1 MPRSHRQRT
10 QRRAPLGTATT
21 ARPRAARGR
30 TPAAETPLT
39 IIAPEMGP
47 APAFR
52 EYVRQRA
59 GFHLGKLALSIDRVT
74 VRLHRISGPKGAPAF
89 RCRVKLVLPRLETI
103 VVEEVKRAP
112 EDAYD
117 RAIDG
122 AERALR
128 RALTRRRRRA
138 RRPRSG

>member
-1 MPRSHRQRT
+1 
-10 QRRAPLGTATT
+10 
-21 ARPRAARGR
+21 
-30 TPAAETPLT
+30 
-39 IIAPEMGP
+39 
-47 APAFR
+47 
-52 EYVRQRA
+52 
-59 GFHLGKLALSIDRVT
+59 
-74 VRLHRISGPKGAPAF
+74 
-89 RCRVKLVLPRLETI
+89 VLPRLETI